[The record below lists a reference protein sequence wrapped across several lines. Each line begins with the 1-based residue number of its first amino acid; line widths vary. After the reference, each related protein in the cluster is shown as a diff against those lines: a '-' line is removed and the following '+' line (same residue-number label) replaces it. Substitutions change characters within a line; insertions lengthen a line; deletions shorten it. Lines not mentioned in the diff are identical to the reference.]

1 MSMDEIRVHVEDGGE
16 HGKVGGNAALETN
29 NYLWIVHESWCRAT
43 PPPPPPPPIQMDRK
57 EITKG
62 IHKKSFS
69 KTNECKKKKE
79 PTLVPCKNMTH
90 QRMIFY

>member
-1 MSMDEIRVHVEDGGE
+1 MIFSSHGLHEINHSFNISSCVNHSFLLLLICVEFLISFRRFSNSLA
-16 HGKVGGNAALETN
+16 V
-29 NYLWIVHESWCRAT
+29 
-43 PPPPPPPPIQMDRK
+43 QMDRK

-69 KTNECKKKKE
+69 KTNECKKKE

-90 QRMIFY
+90 